1 MIESLSTKLQN
12 ITSKMR
18 GKARVTEADIKEMM
32 REHAA
37 RGNSVLFSTHVLE
50 TADKLCDA
58 VCIIAHGHKLFD
70 GTLEALKAAHPGI
83 SLEQIFLEMTANE

>member
-1 MIESLSTKLQN
+1 
-12 ITSKMR
+12 MR
-18 GKARVTEADIKEMM
+18 

-50 TADKLCDA
+50 TADQLCDA
-58 VCIIAHGHKLFD
+58 VCIIAHGHKLFE
-70 GTLEALKAAHPGI
+70 GTLEELKAAHPGT

>member
-1 MIESLSTKLQN
+1 
-12 ITSKMR
+12 
-18 GKARVTEADIKEMM
+18 
-32 REHAA
+32 
-37 RGNSVLFSTHVLE
+37 VLFSTHVLE

-70 GTLEALKAAHPGI
+70 GTLDALKAAHPGI